1 VTDSPYAH
9 TLIALAA
16 PTRFSR
22 STPEDFIK
30 ALDVLARHEAEGLVT
45 KTEHDWLKAA
55 FNNAFEKA
63 WQGAVREPFYNT
75 GRWEERT
82 PAEKEL
88 DGKLG
93 LYPQT
98 HTVGGYLK
106 KVEKAVV
113 AAGPMRTAM
122 LNILREIVPVGAR
135 VVALRDKIGKRPPS
149 RTSKTA
155 IAQAEREAKAMT
167 CQCCGRGIL
176 AETGHIAHH
185 GYQRP
190 GMGWQTASCFGALA
204 LPFEVSRDALGDYIA
219 AIEGRIESTTALRAR
234 IADEQVAI
242 TWTYREKGSR
252 RTILGYDEKTVHVT
266 RATFAA
272 AHAAYVETRAYAP
285 SPEPTFDSLKKHTLA
300 RLDGELTQLRRHLAE
315 QQARYDG
322 WTQTHKRDG
331 DRWVAIAA

>member
-16 PTRFSR
+16 PSRFAR

-45 KTEHDWLKAA
+45 KSEHEWLKAA
-55 FNNAFEKA
+55 FNNAFDKA
-63 WQGAVREPFYNT
+63 WQGAVREPFFNS
-75 GRWEERT
+75 GGWKNLT
-82 PAEKEL
+82 PAEQEL
-88 DGKLG
+88 EAKLG
-93 LYPQT
+93 LCPQT

-106 KVEKAVV
+106 KVEKAV
-113 AAGPMRTAM
+113 AADGPMRTAM
-122 LNILREIVPVGAR
+122 LNILRELVEPGAR

-155 IAQAEREAKAMT
+155 IAQAERDAKAMT

-204 LPFEVSRDALGDYIA
+204 LPFEVSRDVLGDYIT
-219 AIEGRIESTTALRAR
+219 AISERIESTAARRAR
-234 IADEQVAI
+234 IANEQAAI
-242 TWTYREKGSR
+242 AWSYREKGSK
-252 RTILGYDEKTVHVT
+252 RTLLGYDEKTVHVT
-266 RATFAA
+266 RETFAA
-272 AHAAYVETRAYAP
+272 AHAEYVEARAYAP
-285 SPEPTFDSLKKHTLA
+285 HPEPTFDSLKKQKLA
-300 RLDGELTQLRRHLAE
+300 ALDGELTHLRRHLAE

-331 DRWVAIAA
+331 DRWVAVAA